1 MGERRRAQRPPWS
14 KGSWQEERVWSAGA
28 QKQERDAGGSV
39 GMAGFEKRKALT
51 DVVVFV
57 GWEKP
62 EESPKR

>member
-1 MGERRRAQRPPWS
+1 M
-14 KGSWQEERVWSAGA
+14 WSARA

-39 GMAGFEKRKALT
+39 GMAGFEKRKPLT

-62 EESPKR
+62 EERPKR